1 MNDYSKNIS
10 ISTNDSKSL
19 TDQSIAWFRA
29 STRYINSHR
38 GCTFVIAIDGEVF
51 YSPYFQE
58 LIADLLLL
66 KSLGVRL
73 ILVHGA
79 RPQISE
85 IYNHGATKFPNNEN
99 MTITRKDEINRISGV
114 VGTLSSKIDAMFLSG
129 RTAKTDRSGGI
140 RLIRGNFL
148 VAKPLGVRNGIDF
161 QQTGKIRHVEVDLL
175 HEQLDSGCLLL
186 QSNIGYSVTGEV
198 FNLCEIEIATEI
210 AIALRADKIIVMTQR
225 DGVTDAQGTV
235 VAHLS
240 PNESALHM
248 SRMKSS
254 ENEEERFFGKQI
266 EYSARAVES
275 GVNRAHVISHASN
288 GTLIRELFTPEGC
301 GTLISK
307 DDSKKLRKGRISDA
321 AEILNLI
328 KPLEESG
335 LLISRSK
342 EFIESEINNFR
353 VIDVEGEIVACAA
366 LHFVT
371 ETTAEI
377 SCIATSDQHLNKG
390 LGKRLLNSLE
400 SQAKKAGV
408 TEIFV
413 LTTGAAHWFIENQ
426 FIEASLKSLPKNRQL
441 SYDTA
446 RKSKIFIKNI

>member
-1 MNDYSKNIS
+1 MKDYSKNTNL
-10 ISTNDSKSL
+10 STNDLKSS

-51 YSPYFQE
+51 YSSYFQD

-66 KSLGVRL
+66 KSIGVRL

-85 IYNHGATKFPNNEN
+85 TYNHGAIEVPNDEN
-99 MTITRKDEINRISGV
+99 MTITRKDEIDAISGV

-129 RTAKTDRSGGI
+129 RTAKTDRSDGI

-148 VAKPLGVRNGIDF
+148 VAKPLGVKKGIDF
-161 QQTGKIRHVEVDLL
+161 QQTGKVRHVEVDLL
-175 HEQLDSGCLLL
+175 HDQLDSGCLLL
-186 QSNIGYSVTGEV
+186 QSNIGYSVTGEL

-210 AIALRADKIIVMTQR
+210 AISLKAEKMIVMTR
-225 DGVTDAQGTV
+225 RNGVTDAQGHLI
-235 VAHLS
+235 AHLS
-240 PNESALHM
+240 PNECVHHM
-248 SRMKSS
+248 SRMKGS

-275 GVNRAHVISHASN
+275 GVSRTHMISHASN

-328 KPLEESG
+328 RPLEESG
-335 LLISRSK
+335 LLINRSK

-366 LHFVT
+366 LHLET
-371 ETTAEI
+371 ETTAEV
-377 SCIATSDQHLNKG
+377 SCIATSDQYRNKG
-390 LGKRLLNSLE
+390 LGKKLLSSLE
-400 SQAKKAGV
+400 SQAKKLGV
-408 TEIFV
+408 TQIFV
-413 LTTGAAHWFIENQ
+413 LTTGAAHWFIENE
-426 FIEASLKSLPKNRQL
+426 FTETSLDSLPKSRQL
-441 SYDTA
+441 IYDTA